1 MLFKLDFT
9 TAYNRVPVNVE
20 SILKVKYICLKH
32 KFEKGM
38 RELNKHKKKI
48 KIFLNVKPQ
57 AAHAEG
63 ITKRAAFI
71 SSVFTTSSV
80 LAIRNTSLLC
90 SLPLICSVAL
100 MSP

>member
-1 MLFKLDFT
+1 MLCKLDFT
-9 TAYNRVPVNVE
+9 AAYNRVSVNVE

-48 KIFLNVKPQ
+48 FLNVKPQ
-57 AAHAEG
+57 AAHAKV
-63 ITKRAAFI
+63 ITRRAVFI

-80 LAIRNTSLLC
+80 LVIRKTSLL
-90 SLPLICSVAL
+90 
-100 MSP
+100 